1 MLGLC
6 AAPAAAQAPG
16 KVYRIGFLDTTPAA
30 ANAANLD
37 AFRQGLKELGYVEGR
52 NIVIEYRS
60 LSQTSQIPEMV
71 RALVGAKVD
80 VMVTRG
86 TAATRAAQNASRTI
100 PIVMAASGDPVGTG
114 VVSGLAS
121 PGGTVTGLTSLS
133 SEVAA
138 KRVQMLKET
147 IPRLKRLAMMIDL
160 GMGLVTLWRATEE
173 TARGMGLTAQL
184 LDVRKVEELEPA
196 FDAAIK
202 QRADALVTGAGPV
215 LQTHASRIVEL
226 AARHRL
232 PAIYPSREWVDAG
245 GLMAYGPHFPDLYR
259 RAASYVGK
267 ILKGAKPAD
276 LPIQQPTKFEVI
288 INMKTAKSL
297 GLTIPHAVLLR
308 ADEVIR

>member
-1 MLGLC
+1 
-6 AAPAAAQAPG
+6 
-16 KVYRIGFLDTTPAA
+16 VLDTTPAA

-52 NIVIEYRS
+52 NVVIEYRS

-71 RALVGAKVD
+71 RELVGSKID
-80 VMVTRG
+80 VIVTRG
-86 TAATRAAQNASRTI
+86 TAATKAAQSASRTI

-121 PGGTVTGLTSLS
+121 PGGNVTGLTSLS
-133 SEVAA
+133 AEVSVKRLEMLKDTIPGL
-138 KRVQMLKET
+138 KRV
-147 IPRLKRLAMMIDL
+147 AMIIDL
-160 GMGLVTLWRATEE
+160 GMGLVTLWRTTEE
-173 TARGMGLTAQL
+173 TARSMGLTAQL
-184 LDVRKVEELEPA
+184 LDVRKVEELESA
-196 FDAAIK
+196 FDAAVK
-202 QRADALVTGAGPV
+202 QRANALVTGAGPV

-232 PAIYPSREWVDAG
+232 PAMYPSREFVDAG

-259 RAASYVGK
+259 RAAAYVDK
-267 ILKGAKPAD
+267 ILKGAKPAA
-276 LPIQQPTKFEVI
+276 LPIQQPTKFELVI
-288 INMKTAKSL
+288 NLKTAKTL